1 MARIL
6 LVLSGSDHWT
16 LKDGTRHPTGYWA
29 EEFVVPHSVFRTQ
42 GVDVVIATPGGAAPT
57 VDQMSLNPEMAGGE
71 MRATAFG
78 DYINAIATELAQP
91 MVLEHA
97 VEHVA
102 DYDAIYIPGGHGPME
117 DLVGFQPLGQLLVQ
131 FFDSDRVVTA
141 VCHGPAG
148 LLSANRPNGGW
159 LFEGRRMTGFSNEEE
174 RLVGLADRAPW
185 LLEDRLRERGADFT
199 AGPPWE
205 PHVVV
210 DGNLV
215 TGQNPASSQAATDRT
230 LGELRVHNAL

>member
-1 MARIL
+1 MTRIL

-16 LKDGTRHPTGYWA
+16 LKDGSRHPTGYWA

-42 GVDVVIATPGGAAPT
+42 GIEVALATPGGVAPT
-57 VDQMSLNPEMAGGE
+57 VDQVSLNPERAGGE
-71 MRATAFG
+71 PKAAAFR
-78 DYINAIATELAQP
+78 DYINAVADQLAQP

-97 VEHVA
+97 VGRVA

-117 DLVGFQPLGQLLVQ
+117 DLVDFQPLGEILTEFV
-131 FFDSDRVVTA
+131 DSDRVVTA

-148 LLSANRPNGGW
+148 LLPANRPDGSW
-159 LFEGRRMTGFSNEEE
+159 LFEGMRMTGFTDEEE
-174 RLVGLADRAPW
+174 RLAGLAARAPW
-185 LLEDRLRERGADFT
+185 LLEDRLRERGAHFE

-215 TGQNPASSQAATDRT
+215 TGQNPASSQASADRT
-230 LGELRVHNAL
+230 LGELRAHNAL